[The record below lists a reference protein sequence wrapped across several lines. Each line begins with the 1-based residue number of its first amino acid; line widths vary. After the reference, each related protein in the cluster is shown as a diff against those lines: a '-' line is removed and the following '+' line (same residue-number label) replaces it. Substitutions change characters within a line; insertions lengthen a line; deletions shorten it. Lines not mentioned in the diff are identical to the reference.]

1 MNMQSGSKVHDSLL
15 LRNLYLARDHGKE
28 RRCRSVGSLR
38 PENVSCS
45 SLYFWCQVWCFI
57 HSEWRAML
65 VKFKKCEKVEF
76 GNVEFGN
83 FSHIAKKKKKKITQT
98 LCAASHAPIPCFR
111 VLFLHAYG
119 KTRIISSCLILP
131 VLGLPLERTLIPC
144 PLGSSHNGFVVNTLF
159 CKSSVACFTF

>member
-83 FSHIAKKKKKKITQT
+83 FSHIAKKKKKKSRK
-98 LCAASHAPIPCFR
+98 LCVLLRMHQYLASVYSSYMHMAKLE
-111 VLFLHAYG
+111 LFLAAWFYQSLDFLWKELLSPAHLALV
-119 KTRIISSCLILP
+119 IMDL
-131 VLGLPLERTLIPC
+131 
-144 PLGSSHNGFVVNTLF
+144 
-159 CKSSVACFTF
+159 